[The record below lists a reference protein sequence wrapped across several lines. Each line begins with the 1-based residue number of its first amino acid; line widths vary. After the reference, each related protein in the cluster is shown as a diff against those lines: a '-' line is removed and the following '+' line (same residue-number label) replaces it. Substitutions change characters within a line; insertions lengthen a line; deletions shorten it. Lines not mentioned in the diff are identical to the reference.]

1 MWDDVRVTADM
12 VTLGELQHTR
22 PPGQVRLYSN
32 SSRSPSY
39 SGIWGYGFDHGKD
52 GCGLFQ
58 NAYFNVQL
66 PHSYEEGTPIE
77 PHVHVRLIPGGDAA
91 AGQKLLL
98 EFEYVWVN
106 VGEDAPSDTVI
117 IPVNHRVSEE
127 DLVGGNTLI
136 SFGSI
141 EKADARI
148 SSMLS
153 CRFSRITIEEGW
165 EDYWTPR
172 GLENDDF
179 AGMMVLLEFDFH
191 IRKDTSGS
199 RELYTK

>member
-12 VTLGELQHTR
+12 VTLGELQHTER
-22 PPGQVRLYSN
+22 PARIRLYSN
-32 SSRSPSY
+32 KGRSFSY

-52 GCGLFQ
+52 GKGLFQ

-66 PHSYEEGTPIE
+66 PHSYEEGSPIE
-77 PHVHVRLIPGGDAA
+77 PHVHVRLIPGSDAG

-106 VGEDAPSDTVI
+106 IGEIAPEDTVI
-117 IPVNHRVSEE
+117 RPVNHTVEE
-127 DLVGGNTLI
+127 EELSGGNTMI
-136 SFGSI
+136 SFGTI
-141 EKADARI
+141 EKPDSKI

-153 CRFSRITIEEGW
+153 CRFSRITIQEGW
-165 EDYWTPR
+165 EDYWRPS
-172 GLENDDF
+172 GLENDNF

-191 IRKDTSGS
+191 IRKDSNGS
-199 RELYTK
+199 REIYTK